1 MLATERIMASS
12 SSDELW
18 KAFRPS
24 PPASEQPAE
33 LAEPKD
39 LEEPSAR
46 PANEFR
52 RLMLQS
58 QEFRALP
65 SANANA
71 AAKGTPKDIDKT
83 TFDTVFACLAI
94 CADEERRA
102 ISFGSQEVA
111 TAMRRTMHTIKKK
124 FGLK

>member
-1 MLATERIMASS
+1 MKVTDQIMASGS
-12 SSDELW
+12 PDELW
-18 KAFRPS
+18 KALRPS
-24 PPASEQPAE
+24 LPTNGQPAE
-33 LAEPKD
+33 VEQPKD
-39 LEEPSAR
+39 FEEPCAG
-46 PANEFR
+46 PTNEFR

-65 SANANA
+65 SANANE

-102 ISFGSQEVA
+102 ISFGSREDA
-111 TAMRRTMHTIKKK
+111 TAMRRTMHTIKKR
-124 FGLK
+124 FGIS